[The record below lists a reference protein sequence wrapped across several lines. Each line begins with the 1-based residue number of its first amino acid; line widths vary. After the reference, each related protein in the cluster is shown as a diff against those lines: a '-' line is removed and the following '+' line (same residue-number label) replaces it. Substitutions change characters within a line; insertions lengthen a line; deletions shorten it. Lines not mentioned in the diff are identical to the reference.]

1 MAAPTHRRRLI
12 VRAALTCVLLLG
24 FAGCASAD
32 LSTGTGPPIEESGY
46 TGPPVTIE
54 YWNGFTGGDGPYMRA
69 MVDEFNATHENITV
83 ESNTLGWTDFY
94 QRIVAAVHAG
104 QGPDVAAMQL
114 DNLATQAARSVIV
127 PMEDAITADG
137 LHRRGLPADAGRGD
151 GVQRSRVGGPA
162 GLATRSR
169 RTPTPT
175 SWPSAGVTEQASTGT
190 AFESELAALQE
201 AGVDHAVLDAEPV
214 AGPPDVPQPAVAE
227 RGRALLRGRAEGH
240 LQQPGGRG
248 STHLDGRPG
257 EAGREPDQR
266 GEGLA
271 VPGVQERRERRDL
284 GRHLADQRPQ
294 GHGTGPEVVA
304 RPDSDRVRQAR
315 ILGQLAPA
323 GDAVPARVPTPTRSR
338 PARRSSNG

>member
-12 VRAALTCVLLLG
+12 VRVAVTFVLLLG

-32 LSTGTGPPIEESGY
+32 LSTGTGPPIEGSGDA
-46 TGPPVTIE
+46 GPPVTIQ

-69 MVDEFNATHENITV
+69 MVDEFNETHQNITV

-127 PMEDAITADG
+127 PMEGAIAEMGFTAEDFPQTLVEATEFNG
-137 LHRRGLPADAGRGD
+137 HVW
-151 GVQRSRVGGPA
+151 GVPLDSHTIASYANTDQ
-162 GLATRSR
+162 LAE
-169 RTPTPT
+169 
-175 SWPSAGVTEQASTGT
+175 AGVNEQASTGT
-190 AFESELAALQE
+190 AFESELAALQK
-201 AGVDHAVLDAEPV
+201 AGVATAVLDAEPV
-214 AGPPDVPQPAVAE
+214 ARPPDVPQPAVAE

-240 LQQPGGRG
+240 LQQPRGRG
-248 STHLDGRPG
+248 STHLDGRSG
-257 EAGREPDQR
+257 EAGCEPDQR

-304 RPDSDRVRQAR
+304 GPDPDRVRRAR
-315 ILGQLAPA
+315 SLGQLAPA
-323 GDAVPARVPTPTRSR
+323 GDALPAQS
-338 PARRSSNG
+338 